1 MLDAAPGAL
10 LTYGPVALA
19 LVLFAGCLGVPL
31 PVTIMLLAAG
41 ALIREGLF
49 DATLISPLVLV
60 AVVGDCASYL
70 MGRYGGWLF
79 RKRLEGT
86 PYWSRAEHA
95 LQLCGPAAI
104 LLTRFLLTPLATPTN
119 HIAGGKRYAFQKF
132 LLLCLIGDTLKIT
145 LFVGLGYLFAESWEA
160 LGASINSLIW
170 WLILGALATLVLYAA
185 YGRWRRCATP
195 AERTTGARKRR
206 DY

>member
-1 MLDAAPGAL
+1 MLDATLGAL
-10 LTYGPVALA
+10 LAYGPVALA

-31 PVTIMLLAAG
+31 PVTMLLLAAG
-41 ALIREGLF
+41 ALVREGLF

-79 RKRLEGT
+79 RKRLKDT

-95 LQLCGPAAI
+95 LQRWGPATI

-119 HIAGGKRYAFQKF
+119 LLAGGKRYAFQRF

-170 WLILGALATLVLYAA
+170 WLILGALATLMIYVS
-185 YGRWRRCATP
+185 YGRWRRRATP
-195 AERTTGARKRR
+195 AERTPSGKKRR
-206 DY
+206 SH

>member
-1 MLDAAPGAL
+1 MLDAAPGAFL
-10 LTYGPVALA
+10 AYGPVALA

-31 PVTIMLLAAG
+31 PVTMLLLAAG
-41 ALIREGLF
+41 ALVREGLF

-86 PYWSRAEHA
+86 PYWSRAVHA
-95 LQLCGPAAI
+95 LQRWGPATI

-119 HIAGGKRYAFQKF
+119 LIAGGKRYAFQEF
-132 LLLCLIGDTLKIT
+132 LLLCLIGDSLKIT

-160 LGASINSLIW
+160 IGASINNLIW
-170 WLILGALATLVLYAA
+170 WLILGTLATLLIYAA
-185 YGRWRRCATP
+185 YGRWRSRVTP
-195 AERTTGARKRR
+195 AERTSRVRKRR
-206 DY
+206 GH

>member
-10 LTYGPVALA
+10 LAYGPVALA

-31 PVTIMLLAAG
+31 PVTMLLLAAG
-41 ALIREGLF
+41 ALVREGLF
-49 DATLISPLVLV
+49 DAALIYPLVLI
-60 AVVGDCASYL
+60 AVMGDCTSYL

-79 RKRLEGT
+79 RERLQGT

-95 LQLCGPAAI
+95 LQRWGSAAI
-104 LLTRFLLTPLATPTN
+104 LLTRFPLTPLASPTN
-119 HIAGGKRYAFQKF
+119 LIAGGKSYAFQKF

-160 LGASINSLIW
+160 LGASINNLTW
-170 WLILGALATLVLYAA
+170 WLVLGALAIPVIYVA
-185 YGRWRRCATP
+185 YGRWRRRPTP
-195 AERTTGARKRR
+195 AERTSGVRKRR
-206 DY
+206 GH

>member
-1 MLDAAPGAL
+1 MLDAAPSAL
-10 LTYGPVALA
+10 LAYGPVALA

-31 PVTIMLLAAG
+31 PVTMLLLAAG
-41 ALIREGLF
+41 ALVREGLF

-60 AVVGDCASYL
+60 AVVGDCTSYL
-70 MGRYGGWLF
+70 MGRYGGRLF

-95 LQLCGPAAI
+95 LQRWGPAAI
-104 LLTRFLLTPLATPTN
+104 LFTRFLLTPLATPTN
-119 HIAGGKRYAFQKF
+119 LIAGGKCYAFQKF

-160 LGASINSLIW
+160 IGASINRLTW
-170 WLILGALATLVLYAA
+170 WLIVGALATLVIYVA
-185 YGRWRRCATP
+185 YGRWGRRPAP
-195 AERTTGARKRR
+195 AERTPSVRKRR
-206 DY
+206 GH

>member
-1 MLDAAPGAL
+1 MLDAAPSAL
-10 LTYGPVALA
+10 LSYGPVALA

-31 PVTIMLLAAG
+31 PVTMLLLAAG
-41 ALIREGLF
+41 ALVREGLF

-60 AVVGDCASYL
+60 AIVGDCASYL
-70 MGRYGGWLF
+70 MGRYGGRLF
-79 RKRLEGT
+79 RKRLEDT

-95 LQLCGPAAI
+95 LQRWGPAAI

-119 HIAGGKRYAFQKF
+119 LIAGGKRYAFQKF

-160 LGASINSLIW
+160 IGASINSLTW
-170 WLILGALATLVLYAA
+170 WLVLGALATLVIYVA
-185 YGRWRRCATP
+185 YGRWGRRLAP
-195 AERTTGARKRR
+195 AERTPRVRKRR
-206 DY
+206 GH